1 MATVSLLGLYR
12 TDPSLFDSFS
22 LPESV
27 NKVTLTNQILM
38 ETAELEI
45 IYPSAPAMKDAIAMW
60 STANVENWTKLAA
73 IYNLQYDPIEN
84 YDRHEE
90 WDDTG
95 TVGNTSSTTTE
106 NTYTETQDT
115 TGSTKP
121 QVEVQEN
128 VWGFNSATNV
138 PKSNQITSG
147 TTDTTGNNTATGTSN
162 GTGSK
167 DQTETRDLN
176 LTGRVHG
183 NIGVTTSQQ
192 MIESEIAL
200 WDKFNIYDFITQAF
214 RKRFCLLIY

>member
-27 NKVTLTNQILM
+27 NKMTLTNQILID
-38 ETAELEI
+38 TAELEI
-45 IYPSAPAMKDAIAMW
+45 IYPSAPAMKDAIAIW

-73 IYNLQYDPIEN
+73 IYKLQYNPIEN
-84 YDRHEE
+84 YDRNEE

-95 TVGNTSSTTTE
+95 TVGNISSTTTS
-106 NTYTETQDT
+106 NNYTETQDT
-115 TGSTKP
+115 SGSTKP
-121 QVEVQEN
+121 QVQVQEN

-147 TTDTTGNNTATGTSN
+147 STDTTGKNTATGTSS
-162 GTGSK
+162 GTGSN
-167 DQTETRDLN
+167 DQTETRN
-176 LTGRVHG
+176 LKRTGHVHG

-200 WDKFNIYDFITQAF
+200 WDKFNIYNYITRAF
-214 RKRFCLLIY
+214 KERFCLLIY

>member
-27 NKVTLTNQILM
+27 NKTTLTNQILM
-38 ETAELEI
+38 DTAELEI
-45 IYPSAPAMKDAIAMW
+45 IYPSAPAMKDAISMW
-60 STANVENWTKLAA
+60 SAANVENWTKLAA
-73 IYNLQYDPIEN
+73 IYKLQYDPIEN
-84 YDRHEE
+84 YARHEE
-90 WDDTG
+90 WDYTG
-95 TVGNTSSTTTE
+95 TVGNTSSTTTG

-115 TGSTKP
+115 SGSTKP
-121 QVEVQEN
+121 QVQVQEN
-128 VWGFNSATNV
+128 VWGFNSSTNV

-147 TTDTTGNNTATGTSN
+147 TTDTTGKNTATGTSS
-162 GTGSK
+162 GTGSN

-176 LTGRVHG
+176 RTGHAHG

-200 WDKFNIYDFITQAF
+200 WDKFNIYDYITQAF